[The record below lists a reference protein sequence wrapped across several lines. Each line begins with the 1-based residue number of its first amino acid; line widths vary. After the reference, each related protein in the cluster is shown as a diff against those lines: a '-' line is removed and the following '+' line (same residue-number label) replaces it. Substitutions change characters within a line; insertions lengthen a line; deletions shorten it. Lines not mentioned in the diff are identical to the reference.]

1 MRSCPARMGDWP
13 SCAAPGASTC
23 SAEDPSP
30 ARRPNR
36 PWCARVARNAAS
48 RSCPAIAWGRR
59 TRSCTCPKR
68 TDGSR
73 SRASSWSPR
82 SARGPAV
89 PTSPITSSSG
99 SRPRRRGRGSL
110 TRVIAGRWSAGS
122 RNRPARMPEVRTEE
136 GMPVGK
142 KGKGKRGLSS
152 AFNHFAKH
160 VSRWSGRPA
169 TFVGAVVVILAWGV
183 TGPIFHFSDTWQ
195 LVINTTTTIVTFLM
209 VFLIQNQQT
218 RDTEALQ
225 VKLDELLR
233 VSTGQNVL
241 MDLEELDEDE
251 LETIRQEYLA
261 LAKKAR
267 DEQEERRTAR
277 KS

>member
-1 MRSCPARMGDWP
+1 
-13 SCAAPGASTC
+13 
-23 SAEDPSP
+23 
-30 ARRPNR
+30 
-36 PWCARVARNAAS
+36 
-48 RSCPAIAWGRR
+48 
-59 TRSCTCPKR
+59 
-68 TDGSR
+68 
-73 SRASSWSPR
+73 
-82 SARGPAV
+82 
-89 PTSPITSSSG
+89 
-99 SRPRRRGRGSL
+99 
-110 TRVIAGRWSAGS
+110 
-122 RNRPARMPEVRTEE
+122 
-136 GMPVGK
+136 MPVGQ
-142 KGKGKRGLSS
+142 KGKGKRGRSS